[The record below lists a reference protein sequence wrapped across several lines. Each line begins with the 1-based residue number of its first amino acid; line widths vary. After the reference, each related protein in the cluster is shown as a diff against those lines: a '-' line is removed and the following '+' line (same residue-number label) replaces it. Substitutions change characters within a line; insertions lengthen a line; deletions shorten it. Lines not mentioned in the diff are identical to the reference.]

1 MTALGEGMLS
11 TCVSQALQRVW
22 CSMYDFLSNMG
33 GNLSLWVVSLHLGID
48 IVPGGGAT
56 HDL

>member
-1 MTALGEGMLS
+1 MGAYYPDFTE
-11 TCVSQALQRVW
+11 LQRVW
-22 CSMYDFLSNMG
+22 CSMKNMG

-56 HDL
+56 YDL

>member
-1 MTALGEGMLS
+1 MRCLF
-11 TCVSQALQRVW
+11 CVGAYYPNFTELQRVW
-22 CSMYDFLSNMG
+22 CSMKDNMG